1 VLCAK
6 FILTHSP
13 AKAEELYRRCLWRL
27 GNSNACPMASAT
39 AYSRVRICPRSAQLH
54 SILLIQTELLL
65 MSNGFNAWLAKGTL
79 KQLSEHKQLRIPSR
93 SCVPLSGLWQLTAPP
108 SSTNPNT
115 CPWHHTNPGAA
126 NKQHPNAT
134 AVQGLLSSPGNTQL
148 GSKLRATSIVHPHA
162 NSISGHTLNSLSLF
176 A

>member
-1 VLCAK
+1 MVVGQQQ
-6 FILTHSP
+6 
-13 AKAEELYRRCLWRL
+13 CLPYGFCHCL
-27 GNSNACPMASAT
+27 QQSEDLPKECSAT
-39 AYSRVRICPRSAQLH
+39 QYPADTNWTPFDEQWF
-54 SILLIQTELLL
+54 QQ
-65 MSNGFNAWLAKGTL
+65 WLAKGTL
-79 KQLSEHKQLRIPSR
+79 KQLSERKQLRIPSR

-108 SSTNPNT
+108 SSTNPIT
-115 CPWHHTNPGAA
+115 CPRHHTNPGAA

-134 AVQGLLSSPGNTQL
+134 AVQGLLSSPGNTQV